1 MSAVDKPDATPPS
14 LAEVTKAAAETL
26 TALGTLLI
34 AVGRGATTAAEAFA
48 ELRSYETGEGQQ

>member
-1 MSAVDKPDATPPS
+1 MSAVDKPGATQPS

-26 TALGTLLI
+26 TALGALLI
-34 AVGRGATTAAEAFA
+34 AVGRGATTTAEAFA